1 MAKMKTCE
9 NLSNLVNRAQM
20 IQKHLN
26 PFTVLQSEDILK
38 HQFSEISSAKP
49 STNSNICGKLIA
61 IKDNFCTKDLP
72 TTCCSRMLEP
82 FKPKYNAT
90 VVQRTVDAGGLI
102 FGKTNMDEFGMGSG
116 SIDSIFGPVKNL
128 WRSGIVPYK
137 LNDLPLLNSQDFEI
151 QTDAIS
157 DGDWCIAGG
166 SSGGS
171 AVAVSSNT
179 CFAALGSDTGGS
191 LRIPGAWC
199 GLPTLKP
206 SYGLFSRHGLIPL
219 VNSLDVPGIFARTF
233 DDLLDYYQVLQGLDH
248 FDSTSQEFKHCELI
262 KDSKVPELVIGV
274 PQEYYCE
281 DMSSEVIEA
290 WGQVADLLEQEGFRV
305 IPVSLPHTPYS
316 ITCYQVLNPCEVA
329 SNMSRYDG
337 IEFGYRSS
345 EMASTEAL
353 FASVRHHGFNDV
365 VKGRILAGN
374 YFLLREHYDE
384 YFEQALKVRRLI
396 TEDFKSSF
404 EKVDLLLTPVTLT
417 DAPSFKEFSSSDN
430 RTQTAKN
437 DYCTQPVNLAGIPA
451 ASIPVKLSSKSLP
464 LSLQIIGDYGQDMK
478 VLSLCKWLENR
489 LHFPQPV
496 LLFEEK

>member
-9 NLSNLVNRAQM
+9 NLSNLFNRAQM

-38 HQFSEISSAKP
+38 NQLSEISSAQP
-49 STNSNICGKLIA
+49 NSDSKIRGKLIA

-90 VVQRTVDAGGLI
+90 VVQRTTDAGGLVI
-102 FGKTNMDEFGMGSG
+102 GKTNMDEFGMGSG
-116 SIDSIFGPVKNL
+116 SVDSIFGPVKSL

-137 LNDLPLLNSQDFEI
+137 LKGLPFLNSQDFDI
-151 QTDAIS
+151 QTDAINE
-157 DGDWCIAGG
+157 GDWCIAGG

-233 DDLLDYYQVLQGLDH
+233 DDLLDYFQVLQGLDH
-248 FDSTSQEFKHCELI
+248 LDSTSQDFNHCELI
-262 KDSKVPELVIGV
+262 KDSKVSELVIGV

-281 DMSSEVIEA
+281 ICL
-290 WGQVADLLEQEGFRV
+290 Q
-305 IPVSLPHTPYS
+305 
-316 ITCYQVLNPCEVA
+316 
-329 SNMSRYDG
+329 
-337 IEFGYRSS
+337 
-345 EMASTEAL
+345 
-353 FASVRHHGFNDV
+353 
-365 VKGRILAGN
+365 
-374 YFLLREHYDE
+374 
-384 YFEQALKVRRLI
+384 
-396 TEDFKSSF
+396 
-404 EKVDLLLTPVTLT
+404 
-417 DAPSFKEFSSSDN
+417 
-430 RTQTAKN
+430 
-437 DYCTQPVNLAGIPA
+437 
-451 ASIPVKLSSKSLP
+451 KSLK
-464 LSLQIIGDYGQDMK
+464 LGDK
-478 VLSLCKWLENR
+478 
-489 LHFPQPV
+489 
-496 LLFEEK
+496 